1 MGRKSTKTNKN
12 IYQQLREGL
21 GWTREEA
28 ESRLDS
34 ISADRIAKIEGNK
47 SQPYPFEVLT
57 MSEVYGQPALCNY
70 YCTKECEIG
79 AKYVPVFR

>member
-34 ISADRIAKIEGNK
+34 ISVDRIAKIEGNK
-47 SQPYPFEVLT
+47 SQPYPFEVLK

-70 YCTKECEIG
+70 YCTKE
-79 AKYVPVFR
+79 